1 MRCLAVR
8 QGSLDLKGAL
18 QGCGHSNFFRLRN
31 GWRRRGGSSRLGF
44 TNSAAHIARWREHRV
59 IFLHGIDIHSGDTRH
74 PDSRTVGHPLSG
86 PWIRARRLRDPLRVF
101 IVLLL
106 PSKIADAQ
114 RNLSPYEIGFG
125 SLFAVILVE
134 RTKR

>member
-1 MRCLAVR
+1 MRCLAAR

-18 QGCGHSNFFRLRN
+18 QGCGHTNFFRLRN

-44 TNSAAHIARWREHRV
+44 TNSAAHIARLRQHC
-59 IFLHGIDIHSGDTRH
+59 IMFLHGIDIHSGDTRH

-101 IVLLL
+101 IASAAAFKKSRMRKV
-106 PSKIADAQ
+106 I
-114 RNLSPYEIGFG
+114 SPCT
-125 SLFAVILVE
+125 
-134 RTKR
+134 R